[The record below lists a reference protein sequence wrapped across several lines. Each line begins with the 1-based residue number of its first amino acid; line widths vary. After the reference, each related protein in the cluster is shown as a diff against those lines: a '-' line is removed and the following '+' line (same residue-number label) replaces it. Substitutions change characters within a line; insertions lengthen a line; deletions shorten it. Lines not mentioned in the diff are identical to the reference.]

1 MRGKITIIAGLVL
14 FCTIQMLAVGQ
25 NDPKAV
31 EILEKVSDNY
41 QRLNGFSAIFEYT
54 YSTEEEGLIQT
65 NTGEVTVKGEKYRL
79 TLNDQEIF
87 NNGNTVWTLIK
98 SNRYKEVT
106 INDVEEDTEEL
117 TPSNIYSI
125 YKKGY
130 EAQLAG
136 SSVMSGVPVHE
147 ILLTA
152 EKPNAQFEKIKLYID
167 KSKNDLMAWE
177 IQDDVGGTFKYTF
190 KDLNSDIN
198 IMDDYFVFNTNENE
212 DVEVIDLR

>member
-1 MRGKITIIAGLVL
+1 MKGKTTIILSLIFLG
-14 FCTIQMLAVGQ
+14 FIQVSLGQ

-41 QRLNGFSAIFEYT
+41 QKLNGFSAIFEYT
-54 YSTEEEGLIQT
+54 YSTEDEGLIQT

-79 TLNDQEIF
+79 TLDDQEIF

-98 SNRYKEVT
+98 SSKYKEVT

-130 EAQLAG
+130 EANLEG
-136 SSVMSGVPVHE
+136 SSVM
-147 ILLTA
+147 TR
-152 EKPNAQFEKIKLYID
+152 
-167 KSKNDLMAWE
+167 
-177 IQDDVGGTFKYTF
+177 GTG
-190 KDLNSDIN
+190 SRN
-198 IMDDYFVFNTNENE
+198 ITYSRKT
-212 DVEVIDLR
+212 

>member
-1 MRGKITIIAGLVL
+1 MKGKTTIILSLIFLV
-14 FCTIQMLAVGQ
+14 FIQVSLGQ

-41 QRLNGFSAIFEYT
+41 QKLNGFSAIFEYS
-54 YSTEEEGLIQT
+54 YSTEDEGLIQT

-79 TLNDQEIF
+79 TLDDQEIF

-98 SNRYKEVT
+98 SSKYKEVT

-130 EAQLAG
+130 EANLEG
-136 SSVMSGVPVHE
+136 SSVMTGVPVHE
-147 ILLTA
+147 ILLIA
-152 EKPNAQFEKIKLYID
+152 EKPNAQFEKIKLYVD
-167 KSKNDLMAWE
+167 KSKNDLLAWE
-177 IQDDVGGTFKYTF
+177 IKDDVGGTFKYTF
-190 KDLNSDIN
+190 KDLNSNIS
-198 IMDDYFVFNTNENE
+198 IMDDYFVFNTSENK
-212 DVEVIDLR
+212 DVEIIDLR

>member
-1 MRGKITIIAGLVL
+1 MKGKTTIILSLIFLG
-14 FCTIQMLAVGQ
+14 FIQVSLGQ

-41 QRLNGFSAIFEYT
+41 QKLNGFSAIFEYT
-54 YSTEEEGLIQT
+54 YSTEDEGLIQT

-79 TLNDQEIF
+79 TLDDQEIF

-98 SNRYKEVT
+98 SSKYKEVT

-130 EAQLAG
+130 EANLEG
-136 SSVMSGVPVHE
+136 SSVMTGVPVHE

-152 EKPNAQFEKIKLYID
+152 EKANAQFEKIKLYVD
-167 KSKNDLMAWE
+167 KSKNDLLAWE
-177 IQDDVGGTFKYTF
+177 IKDDVGGTFKYTF
-190 KDLNSDIN
+190 KDLNSNVN
-198 IMDDYFVFNTNENE
+198 IMDDYFVFNTSENK
-212 DVEVIDLR
+212 DVEIIDLR

>member
-1 MRGKITIIAGLVL
+1 MKGKKTIITSLVFL
-14 FCTIQMLAVGQ
+14 WFFQVSFGQ

-31 EILEKVSDNY
+31 EILDKVSDNY
-41 QRLNGFSAIFEYT
+41 QKLNGFSAIFEYT
-54 YSTEEEGLIQT
+54 YSTKDEGLIQT

-98 SNRYKEVT
+98 SSKYKEVT
-106 INDVEEDTEEL
+106 INDVEADTEEL

-130 EAQLAG
+130 EAKLEG
-136 SSVMSGVPVHE
+136 SSVLNGVPVHD
-147 ILLTA
+147 ILLNS
-152 EKPNAQFEKIKLYID
+152 EKPNAQFEQIKLYVD
-167 KSKNDLMAWE
+167 KSRFDLLAWE

-190 KDLNSDIN
+190 KDLDSNIN
-198 IMDDYFVFNTNENE
+198 IMDDYFVFNTSENE
-212 DVEVIDLR
+212 DVEIIDLR

>member
-1 MRGKITIIAGLVL
+1 MKGKTTIILSLIFLG
-14 FCTIQMLAVGQ
+14 FIQVSLGQ

-41 QRLNGFSAIFEYT
+41 QKLNGFSAIFEYT
-54 YSTEEEGLIQT
+54 YSTEDEGLIQT

-79 TLNDQEIF
+79 TLDDQEIF

-98 SNRYKEVT
+98 SSKYKEVT

-130 EAQLAG
+130 EANLEG
-136 SSVMSGVPVHE
+136 SSVMTGVPVHE

-152 EKPNAQFEKIKLYID
+152 EKPNAQFEKIKLYVD
-167 KSKNDLMAWE
+167 KSKNDLLAWE
-177 IQDDVGGTFKYTF
+177 IKDDVGGTFKYTF
-190 KDLNSDIN
+190 KDLNSNIN
-198 IMDDYFVFNTNENE
+198 IMDDYFVFNTSENK
-212 DVEVIDLR
+212 DVEIIDLR

>member
-1 MRGKITIIAGLVL
+1 MKGKTTIILSLIFLG
-14 FCTIQMLAVGQ
+14 FIQVSLGQ

-41 QRLNGFSAIFEYT
+41 QKLNGFSAIFEYS
-54 YSTEEEGLIQT
+54 YSTEDEGLIQT

-79 TLNDQEIF
+79 TLDDQEIF

-98 SNRYKEVT
+98 SSKYKEVT

-130 EAQLAG
+130 EANLEG
-136 SSVMSGVPVHE
+136 SSVMTGVPVHE

-152 EKPNAQFEKIKLYID
+152 EKPNAQFEKIKLYVD
-167 KSKNDLMAWE
+167 KSKNDLLAWE
-177 IQDDVGGTFKYTF
+177 IKDDVGGTFKYTF
-190 KDLNSDIN
+190 KDLNSNIN
-198 IMDDYFVFNTNENE
+198 IMDDYFVFNTSENK
-212 DVEVIDLR
+212 DVEIIDLR

>member
-1 MRGKITIIAGLVL
+1 MKGKKTIIASLIFLCFFQVS
-14 FCTIQMLAVGQ
+14 FGQ

-31 EILEKVSDNY
+31 EILDKVSDNY
-41 QRLNGFSAIFEYT
+41 QKLNGFSAIFEYT
-54 YSTEEEGLIQT
+54 YSTEDEGLIQT

-98 SNRYKEVT
+98 SSKYKEVT

-130 EAQLAG
+130 EAKLEG
-136 SSVMSGVPVHE
+136 SSVMNGVPVHE
-147 ILLTA
+147 IMLTA
-152 EKPNAQFEKIKLYID
+152 EKPNAQFEKIKLYVD
-167 KSKNDLMAWE
+167 KSRFDLLAWE

-190 KDLNSDIN
+190 KDLDSNIN
-198 IMDDYFVFNTNENE
+198 IMDDYFVFNTSENQ
-212 DVEVIDLR
+212 DVEIIDLR

>member
-1 MRGKITIIAGLVL
+1 MKGKKTIIASLIFLWFFQVS
-14 FCTIQMLAVGQ
+14 FGQ

-31 EILEKVSDNY
+31 EILDKVSDNY
-41 QRLNGFSAIFEYT
+41 QKLNGFSAIFEYT
-54 YSTEEEGLIQT
+54 YTTEDEGLIQT

-98 SNRYKEVT
+98 SSKYKEVT

-130 EAQLAG
+130 EAKLEG
-136 SSVMSGVPVHE
+136 SSVMNGVPVHE
-147 ILLTA
+147 IMLTA
-152 EKPNAQFEKIKLYID
+152 EKPNAQFEKIKLYVD
-167 KSKNDLMAWE
+167 KSRFDLLAWE

-190 KDLNSDIN
+190 KDLDSNIN
-198 IMDDYFVFNTNENE
+198 IMDDYFVFNTSENE
-212 DVEVIDLR
+212 DVEIIDLR